1 MRNAHIALLT
11 EAFPM
16 QGANM
21 TIHDIILLLESGV
34 AIESDADGF
43 RALIGDVWIRLD
55 DPAVDVQVDT
65 TVPELIAA

>member
-1 MRNAHIALLT
+1 
-11 EAFPM
+11 M

>member
-1 MRNAHIALLT
+1 
-11 EAFPM
+11 
-16 QGANM
+16 M